1 MELLEEEIIE
11 KYQNDALQIREA
23 IEAYQKG
30 EYLTIDEYINKGK
43 DNKGKDNKRKN
54 MKISK
59 SHPRYESLKTREK
72 LVAGF
77 KEGYVAINGLLA
89 QGRGECFDY
98 LLNEKT
104 QNFALEAERAAVAL
118 LLLSKSPVISVN
130 GNVAAL
136 CSREICKL
144 AKILKCSVETNLFYW
159 TKEREEIIEKILK
172 KIYDNIL
179 TEKTKKIPNMDS
191 KRADVSEYFYN
202 ADVVLVPLEDGDR
215 AGALVKM
222 GKKVI
227 AIDLNPMSHT
237 SQNATISI
245 ADNIVR
251 AIPNMITF
259 AMAMKNLSRDELKE
273 IVKSFNNKKNLMDAI
288 NFIKGKI

>member
-59 SHPRYESLKTREK
+59 SHPRYESLKTSEK

-77 KEGYVAINGLLA
+77 KDGYAAINGLLA

-98 LLNEKT
+98 LLHEKT

-136 CSREICKL
+136 CSWETCKL

-245 ADNIVR
+245 ADNIAR

-259 AMAMKNLSRDELKE
+259 AMAMKNLSRDELEE